1 MTNIPQN
8 IVQKLQEIEP
18 TASFSGLLPRVIS
31 SSGASYFVKV
41 GSPLEQAQ
49 YAGESESL
57 TAIEDAAPSLSPHLF
72 VSSILESGLP
82 YFISEYKELTSLS
95 SEAAV
100 ILAKRMATELHSPK
114 PTNSRFGFSI
124 PTYCGITKLSNGWF
138 QRWDECYSAMIG
150 ELLVQ
155 LEHKGGFDSLCRK
168 GKIIQDV
175 VIPKLLGS
183 LDIEPVILHGDL
195 WSGNVGVEQSTGQP
209 IVFDPASY
217 YGHNEADLSIAYT
230 FGGFPESFFT
240 TYHEYFPK
248 TEPVSQYDLRMKLYE
263 LFHYLNH
270 TLIFGGHYEGTA
282 DRYMDDLSEAT
293 SKLH

>member
-31 SSGASYFVKV
+31 SSGPSYFVKV
-41 GSPLEQAQ
+41 GSPLEQVQ
-49 YAGESESL
+49 YAGEAESL
-57 TAIEDAAPSLSPHLF
+57 TAIEAAAPSLSPHLF
-72 VSSILESGLP
+72 VFGILDSGSP

-95 SEAAV
+95 SEAAI

-124 PTYCGITKLSNGWF
+124 PTYCGTTKLSNGWF

-155 LEHKGGFDSLCRK
+155 LEHKGDFDSLCRK

-175 VIPKLLGS
+175 
-183 LDIEPVILHGDL
+183 
-195 WSGNVGVEQSTGQP
+195 
-209 IVFDPASY
+209 
-217 YGHNEADLSIAYT
+217 
-230 FGGFPESFFT
+230 
-240 TYHEYFPK
+240 
-248 TEPVSQYDLRMKLYE
+248 
-263 LFHYLNH
+263 
-270 TLIFGGHYEGTA
+270 
-282 DRYMDDLSEAT
+282 
-293 SKLH
+293 